1 MQKWLG
7 TIVVLY
13 ITSLYSILMWILVT
27 VIEKINVL
35 LINTVLG
42 QNSIFPNDMVFLK
55 KLELLNAKMA

>member
-1 MQKWLG
+1 MAWFSCSFVLY
-7 TIVVLY
+7 VVL
-13 ITSLYSILMWILVT
+13 SILMWILVT

-42 QNSIFPNDMVFLK
+42 QNSIFANDMVFLK